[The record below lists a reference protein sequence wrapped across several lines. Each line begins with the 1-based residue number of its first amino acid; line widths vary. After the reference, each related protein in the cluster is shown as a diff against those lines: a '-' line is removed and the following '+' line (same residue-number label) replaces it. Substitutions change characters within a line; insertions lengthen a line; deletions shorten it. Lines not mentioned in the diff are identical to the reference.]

1 MDLSPY
7 AALGLTHLPPG
18 TVDPEQLT
26 AFSLARVVA
35 VNRTNYLVHTGA
47 AEITAELTGKMMAAA
62 ESPLDYPTAG
72 DWVYLQLF
80 DDDTFGVIHGIV
92 TRKSLLKRKAAGK
105 VADVQAIGANIDRAF
120 VVQSLEGDFNIRRL
134 ERYAAAVYEAG
145 IDLTVLLSKAD
156 LVEPAETEA
165 RLARLRELM
174 PGLDAI
180 PFSNAT
186 GQGIDAIEARLEPTR
201 TYGLFG
207 SSGVGKT
214 TLLNRLLGED
224 TFATGDVRVSDKR
237 GRHTTTRR
245 HLTFLPNGALLL
257 DTPGMRE
264 LGTIGMEAG
273 IDDAFDEIASLAG
286 QCKFSDCS
294 HTSEVGCAVQAAL
307 AAGDI
312 EPERYA
318 HYIKLQKE
326 SAYNEMSYVEKR
338 RKNKAFGKMAKEI
351 LKGKD
356 KRKADS

>member
-7 AALGLTHLPPG
+7 AALGITHLPPEAI
-18 TVDPEQLT
+18 DPERLAT
-26 AFSLARVVA
+26 FSLGRVVA

-47 AEITAELTGKMMAAA
+47 EERTAELTGKMMASA

-80 DDDTFGVIHGIV
+80 DDDSFGVIHGIAP
-92 TRKSLLKRKAAGK
+92 RKSLLKRKAAGK

-145 IDLTVLLSKAD
+145 IDLTLLLSKAD
-156 LVEPAETEA
+156 LVDPAETEA
-165 RLARLRELM
+165 RIARLHELM
-174 PGLDAI
+174 PGLDAF

-186 GQGIDAIEARLEPTR
+186 GQGLDAITSRLEPTR

-224 TFATGDVRVSDKR
+224 TFATGDIRASDKR

-245 HLTFLPNGALLL
+245 HLSFLPNGALLL

-273 IDDAFDEIASLAG
+273 IDDAFDEIAALAG
-286 QCKFSDCS
+286 QCKFSDCR
-294 HTSEVGCAVQAAL
+294 HTTEVGCAVQAAL
-307 AAGDI
+307 AAGVI

-326 SAYNEMSYVEKR
+326 SAFNEMSYVERR
-338 RKNKAFGKMAKEI
+338 RKDKAFGKMAKEI

-356 KRKADS
+356 AKRSRE